1 MADLYEIRDLGF
13 RRGNG
18 ATDLRRDHG
27 AAEEDDDF
35 QESPSRTYEEVALLA
50 REHDR
55 VVRRVNALRPE
66 LGGGFAQTF
75 PGVL

>member
-1 MADLYEIRDLGF
+1 
-13 RRGNG
+13 
-18 ATDLRRDHG
+18 LRRNHR

-35 QESPSRTYEEVALLA
+35 EETATRTYEEVALLA

-66 LGGGFAQTF
+66 LGGGFAQAF